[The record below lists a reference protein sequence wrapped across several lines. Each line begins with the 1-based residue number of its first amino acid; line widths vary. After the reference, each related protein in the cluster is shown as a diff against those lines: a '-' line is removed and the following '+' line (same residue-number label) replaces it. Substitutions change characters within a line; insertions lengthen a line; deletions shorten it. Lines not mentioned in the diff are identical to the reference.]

1 MWKVAV
7 NARDL
12 PYQQALSLPLDN
24 PNRVI
29 DITDLLAPKEQSP
42 LGARRP
48 RNNNHP
54 QATLRPQS
62 HLGNDLKTKIFILRF
77 D

>member
-29 DITDLLAPKEQSP
+29 DITDLLVPTALQGWDVPSP
-42 LGARRP
+42 TMAWVVARV
-48 RNNNHP
+48 
-54 QATLRPQS
+54 
-62 HLGNDLKTKIFILRF
+62 
-77 D
+77 